1 MSKIEW
7 KYVTPLKDESILEDL
22 EIKMCFPIP
31 SDLIE
36 CVKVNNAGM
45 PSCSKFDLADKKAM
59 VFGGLLSF
67 NEGDEDSF
75 FDYVDMF
82 RDSQTGKLLL
92 FPFGLDPF
100 GNFFCIK
107 DKKVVFFDHES
118 NAVLPIADTF
128 TQFIKMLY
136 S

>member
-1 MSKIEW
+1 MSKLEW
-7 KYVTPLKDESILEDL
+7 KYVTPLKDEGILENL

-36 CVKVNNAGM
+36 CVKKNNAGM
-45 PSCSKFDLADKKAM
+45 PSCSKFDLAKKRAM

-67 NEGDEDSF
+67 NEGDDDSF

-82 RDSQTGKLLL
+82 KDSQTGKLLM

-118 NAVLPIADTF
+118 NATVFVAESF
-128 TQFIKMLY
+128 TKLLDMLY
-136 S
+136 